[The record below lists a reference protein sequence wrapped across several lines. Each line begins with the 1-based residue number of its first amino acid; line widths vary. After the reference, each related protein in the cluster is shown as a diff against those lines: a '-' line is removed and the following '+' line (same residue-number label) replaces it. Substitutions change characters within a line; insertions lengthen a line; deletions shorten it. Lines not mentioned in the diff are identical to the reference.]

1 MNAIAGPLRSH
12 RLILFQALVAG
23 PLRENPARAALA
35 IVAIALG
42 VALGVAVHLVN
53 ASALNEFEV
62 AARHLAGEADLVIRG
77 PRGGFDQALYPRL
90 ARLPQVEAANPAL
103 DLEVPLADH
112 PGSLRIVGFDPL
124 QAPRVQPALV
134 PENYGVL
141 GALFDADAVLLSAA
155 AAKWLGVGDGG
166 ELRIRVG
173 TRPVALKVVGTLP
186 AGTYRQRLG
195 VMDIASAQWRLAQL
209 GRLNRI
215 ALRLRPGTDIENFRQ
230 QLQALL
236 PAGVYAVTPDSEGEH
251 RSALTRAY
259 RLNLDMLA
267 LIALFTGAFLVFSS
281 QVLVLLRRRSQFALL
296 RAMGLTRGGLAGY
309 LVAEG
314 ATVGIIG
321 AALGVAVGYAL
332 ARGALLLVG
341 ADLGAG
347 YFRSI
352 VANLEIEPEA
362 LAAFFALGVLFAV
375 LGTLGPAWEA
385 AQRAPARALRAG
397 DEEESL
403 EHIRSPAAGLAA
415 IAAGSLLTLAP
426 AVNGLPVAGYAAIA
440 LILLGAVL
448 LMPQFAAAL
457 FGRLP
462 VPSGAASGV
471 AIAQLKATPRRSAIS
486 IAAIVIS
493 FSFMVSMLI
502 MVSSFR
508 VSLEAWL
515 GRMLPADLYL
525 RAARSGETAFLT
537 PEEQDRIR
545 SVPGFARVQFLRAQT
560 VLLSPEHPPVNL
572 HARPIAAAAADKVLP
587 LIAPPLMPA
596 PAGPPPVWISEVA
609 ADLHG
614 LRQGDTLA
622 LPLAGKTVL
631 CTVAGIWRD
640 YARQN
645 GAIVIDRATYI
656 RLTGDRAANDG
667 AIWLRQG
674 VDIGEAQSRLR
685 EHLPPDAMLEITAT
699 REVRARSLRIFDR
712 TFAITYAMEI
722 AAIIIGLFGVGAS
735 FGAQALARRRE
746 FGVLRHL
753 GMTRWQIGAMLGQ
766 EGAIV
771 AALGVAAGL
780 GVGWLVGLILIHVI
794 NRQSFHW
801 SMDLHMPWAP
811 LAAFAVLIVT
821 AAALTAV
828 WSGRAAMKE
837 DVVRA
842 VREDW

>member
-1 MNAIAGPLRSH
+1 MNAVAQPLLLH
-12 RLILFQALVAG
+12 RAILFQALVAG

-53 ASALNEFEV
+53 ASALKEFEV
-62 AARHLAGEADLVIRG
+62 AARHLAGDADVVIRG
-77 PRGGFDQALYPRL
+77 PRSGFDQALYPKL
-90 ARLPQVEAANPAL
+90 ARLPQVAAANPAL
-103 DLEVPLADH
+103 DLEVPLVDR

-134 PENYGVL
+134 PEDYRVL
-141 GALFDADAVLLSAA
+141 GDLFDADAVLLSAA
-155 AAKWLGVGDGG
+155 AAKWLGLETGSQ
-166 ELRIRVG
+166 LRVRVG
-173 TRPVALKVVGTLP
+173 TRPVTLSVVGTLP

-195 VMDIASAQWRLAQL
+195 VMDIASAQWRLGQL

-215 ALRLRPGTDIENFRQ
+215 ALRLKAGTDVARFRQ
-230 QLQALL
+230 QLQSLL

-251 RSALTRAY
+251 RAALTRAY

-296 RAMGLTRGGLAGY
+296 RAMGLTRAGLAGF

-314 ATVGIIG
+314 ATVGVIG

-352 VANLEIEPEA
+352 VADLAIEPEA
-362 LAAFFALGVLFAV
+362 LVAFFALGVLFAV
-375 LGTLGPAWEA
+375 LGALGPAWEA
-385 AQRAPARALRAG
+385 AHRAPARALRAG

-403 EHIRSPAAGLAA
+403 EHIRSPAAGLGA
-415 IAAGSLLTLAP
+415 IAAGALLTFAP
-426 AVNGLPVAGYAAIA
+426 AINGLPVAGYAAIA
-440 LILLGAVL
+440 LVLLGTVL

-457 FGRLP
+457 FARLP

-493 FSFMVSMLI
+493 FSFMVSMLV

-545 SVPGFARVQFLRAQT
+545 SVPGFARVQFLRVQT
-560 VLLSPEHPPVNL
+560 VLLSPERPPL
-572 HARPIAAAAADKVLP
+572 SLRARPIDATAVDKILP
-587 LIAPPLMPA
+587 LIAPPLLPA
-596 PAGPPPVWISEVA
+596 PGAPPPVWISEVA

-622 LPLAGKTVL
+622 LPLGGRSVP

-645 GAIVIDRATYI
+645 GAIVIDRAVYT
-656 RLTGDRAANDG
+656 RLTGDRLANNA
-667 AIWLRQG
+667 AIWLHKG
-674 VDIGEAQSRLR
+674 VDLLQAQDALR
-685 EHLPPDAMLEITAT
+685 KQLPPEAMVEITAT
-699 REVRARSLRIFDR
+699 RDVRAASLRIFDR

-753 GMTRWQIGAMLGQ
+753 GMTRRQIGAMLGQ

-780 GVGWLVGLILIHVI
+780 GVGWVVGLILIDVI

-801 SMDLHMPWAP
+801 SMDLHMPWVP
-811 LAAFAVLIVT
+811 LAAFALLII
-821 AAALTAV
+821 AAAAVTAV

>member
-1 MNAIAGPLRSH
+1 MEAVAP
-12 RLILFQALVAG
+12 RLLSQRMLLFRALVTG

-62 AARHLAGEADLVIRG
+62 AARHLVGQADLVIRG
-77 PRGGFDQALYPRL
+77 PRAGFDQALYPKL

-103 DLEVPLADH
+103 DLEVPLADR

-124 QAPRVQPALV
+124 QAQRVQPALV
-134 PENYGVL
+134 PKDRALL
-141 GALFDADAVLLSAA
+141 GDLFDANSVLLSAA
-155 AAKWLGVGDGG
+155 AAKWLELGAGG
-166 ELRIRVG
+166 HLRVRVG
-173 TRPVALKVVGTLP
+173 TRPVTLNVVGTLP
-186 AGTYRQRLG
+186 AGIYRQRLG
-195 VMDIASAQWRLAQL
+195 VMDIASAQWRLGQL

-215 ALRLRPGTDIENFRQ
+215 ALRLKAGTDVERFRR
-230 QLQALL
+230 QLQSML
-236 PAGVYAVTPDSEGEH
+236 PAGVYAVTPESEGEH
-251 RSALTRAY
+251 RAALTRAY

-296 RAMGLTRGGLAGY
+296 RAMGLSRGGLAGY

-341 ADLGAG
+341 VDLGAG

-352 VANLEIEPEA
+352 VADLTIDPQA
-362 LAAFFALGVLFAV
+362 LAAFFVLGVLFAV

-385 AQRAPARALRAG
+385 AHRAPARALRAG

-415 IAAGSLLTLAP
+415 IAAGALLTLAP
-426 AVNGLPVAGYAAIA
+426 AINGLPIAGYAAIA
-440 LILLGAVL
+440 LVLLGTVL
-448 LMPQFAAAL
+448 LMPRFAAAL

-462 VPSGAASGV
+462 VPSGAASSV

-493 FSFMVSMLI
+493 FSFMVSMLV

-508 VSLEAWL
+508 VSLESWL

-537 PEEQDRIR
+537 PDEQNRIR
-545 SVPGFARVQFLRAQT
+545 SAPGFARVQFLRVQT
-560 VLLSPEHPPVNL
+560 VLLSPERPPVTL
-572 HARPIAAAAADKVLP
+572 LARPINAAGVDNMLP
-587 LIAPPLMPA
+587 LVA
-596 PAGPPPVWISEVA
+596 PALVPPPNAPPPVWISEVA

-614 LRQGDTLA
+614 LHQGDTLA
-622 LPLAGKTVL
+622 LPLGGKSVH

-645 GAIVIDRATYI
+645 GAIVIDRGVYI
-656 RLTGDRAANDG
+656 GLTGDRLANDA
-667 AIWLRQG
+667 AIWLRKG
-674 VDIGEAQSRLR
+674 VNTAEAQRTLR
-685 EHLPPDAMLEITAT
+685 EQLAPDATLEITAT
-699 REVRARSLRIFDR
+699 RDVRAASLRIFDR

-722 AAIIIGLFGVGAS
+722 AAIVIGLFGVGAS

-753 GMTRWQIGAMLGQ
+753 GMTRRQIGAMLGR
-766 EGAIV
+766 EGAVV

-780 GVGWLVGLILIHVI
+780 GVGWVVGLILIDVI

-801 SMDLHMPWAP
+801 SMELHMPWVP
-811 LAAFAVLIVT
+811 LAAFALLIIT

>member
-1 MNAIAGPLRSH
+1 MIAIARPLLAQ

-53 ASALNEFEV
+53 ASALSEFEV

-77 PRGGFDQALYPRL
+77 PRAGFDQALYPKL
-90 ARLPQVEAANPAL
+90 ARLPEVEAANPAL
-103 DLEVPLADH
+103 DLEVPLVDR

-134 PENYGVL
+134 PEDYSVL
-141 GALFDADAVLLSAA
+141 RDLFDADAVLLSAA
-155 AAKWLGVGDGG
+155 AAEWLGLAAGG
-166 ELRIRVG
+166 ELRVRVG
-173 TRPVALKVVGTLP
+173 TRPVKLKVVGKLP
-186 AGTYRQRLG
+186 AGVYRQRLG

-215 ALRLRPGTDIENFRQ
+215 VLRLKAGTDVEGFRR
-230 QLQALL
+230 QLEALL
-236 PAGVYAVTPDSEGEH
+236 PAGVHAVTPDSEGEH
-251 RSALTRAY
+251 RAALTRAY

-296 RAMGLTRGGLAGY
+296 RAMGLTRVSLAGY

-314 ATVGIIG
+314 AAVGVIG
-321 AALGVAVGYAL
+321 AAVGVAVGYAL

-352 VANLEIEPEA
+352 VANLAIEPEA

-385 AQRAPARALRAG
+385 AHRAPARALRAG

-403 EHIRSPAAGLAA
+403 EQIRSPAAGLGA
-415 IAAGSLLTLAP
+415 IATGLLLTLVP
-426 AVNGLPVAGYAAIA
+426 AINGLPIAGYAAIA
-440 LILLGAVL
+440 LVLLGTVL
-448 LMPQFAAAL
+448 LMPRFAAAL

-462 VPSGAASGV
+462 VPSGAPSAV

-493 FSFMVSMLI
+493 FSFMVSMLV

-525 RAARSGETAFLT
+525 RAARFGETAFLT

-545 SVPGFARVQFLRAQT
+545 SIPGFERVQFLRAQT
-560 VLLSPEHPPVNL
+560 VLLTPDRPAVNL
-572 HARPIAAAAADKVLP
+572 HARPIEAAAPDKILP
-587 LIAPPLMPA
+587 LIAPPIVPPA
-596 PAGPPPVWISEVA
+596 DAPPPVWISEVA
-609 ADLHG
+609 SDLHG
-614 LRQGDTLA
+614 LHQGDTLA
-622 LPLAGKTVL
+622 LPLGGQSVP

-645 GAIVIDRATYI
+645 GAIVIDRGVYI
-656 RLTGDRAANDG
+656 GLTGDRLANDA
-667 AIWLRQG
+667 AIWLREG
-674 VDIGEAQSRLR
+674 VNIVEAQYALR
-685 EHLPPDAMLEITAT
+685 RQLPPDAMVEITAT
-699 REVRARSLRIFDR
+699 RDVRAASLRIFDR
-712 TFAITYAMEI
+712 TFAITYALEI
-722 AAIIIGLFGVGAS
+722 AAVVIGLFGVGAS

-753 GMTRWQIGAMLGQ
+753 GMTRRQIGAMLGQ

-780 GVGWLVGLILIHVI
+780 GVGWVVGLILIDVI

-811 LAAFAVLIVT
+811 LAAFAMLIV
-821 AAALTAV
+821 AAAAFTAV